1 VIPQHS
7 SSLDAIT
14 LLIKSVKITR
24 NSDRISANFPDF
36 NSSSPSIV
44 QKIDNKLLVFE
55 PDTIN
60 PQEVPVD
67 IFEIELNDLDDYFN
81 YSFIKKSPL
90 LFAKKL
96 KLIITKPIDALH
108 AYDSNEK
115 WRFKD
120 MVEIEDIE
128 DLKMDLNMGA
138 IDIALSI
145 FKDNNREEDKEI
157 YEFLKDVYEKIMMEL
172 DIEEIDIEIET
183 LEVQPGALKKES
195 IIIVEKREEEGE
207 LE

>member
-1 VIPQHS
+1 
-7 SSLDAIT
+7 
-14 LLIKSVKITR
+14 
-24 NSDRISANFPDF
+24 
-36 NSSSPSIV
+36 
-44 QKIDNKLLVFE
+44 
-55 PDTIN
+55 
-60 PQEVPVD
+60 
-67 IFEIELNDLDDYFN
+67 
-81 YSFIKKSPL
+81 
-90 LFAKKL
+90 
-96 KLIITKPIDALH
+96 
-108 AYDSNEK
+108 
-115 WRFKD
+115 

-157 YEFLKDVYEKIMMEL
+157 YEFLKDVYEKIMMDL